1 MQNRP
6 KPSLNLPKS
15 KPIYKELN
23 PIKQRKTKNQPTP
36 DRIFQKVDPFTKNW
50 TKSNSVK
57 CKTSQLTSNFSFRE
71 ATTSGLF
78 SSNSGG
84 GGSRTGDSSRADLRE
99 ILLRGGFDVV
109 LRSDWVGMNVG
120 DFRFQAL
127 AFEETLLG
135 RSEEDGE
142 KVNRRDA
149 MTLFFCCCCFFS
161 SSLSPSPLVFFSF
174 FSLSRFWCFLEFWR
188 NEVCVSRISWIGC
201 GPYWK
206 GESSSTTHTIS
217 AIHVDC
223 MCIFSLNGTW
233 ESKRL
238 CWLDEDR

>member
-23 PIKQRKTKNQPTP
+23 TIKQRKTKNQPTP

-99 ILLRGGFDVV
+99 ILLWGGFDVV

-149 MTLFFCCCCFFS
+149 MTLSSPAASSSPPLSLLLLWFS
-161 SSLSPSPLVFFSF
+161 SPSSLSHAFGAFWNFGETRCVFREFHGSGVDPIERANRLPPLTPYLPYTWIACAFF
-174 FSLSRFWCFLEFWR
+174 LWMDLR
-188 NEVCVSRISWIGC
+188 V
-201 GPYWK
+201 
-206 GESSSTTHTIS
+206 
-217 AIHVDC
+217 
-223 MCIFSLNGTW
+223 
-233 ESKRL
+233 
-238 CWLDEDR
+238 